1 MNSIKLNE
9 KLRFLPV
16 LPENPYKTI
25 EIPLFTGDIAAGF
38 PSPAQDFI
46 EKRIDLNQLLI
57 KYPSTT
63 YILKVLNKAM
73 HEDYIHNGDI
83 IVVNSSN
90 KPKHED
96 IVIANIFGEF
106 TIRKLCLTPK
116 MILKSL
122 NQNLDAI
129 TIANPSDLN
138 ILGVVTYIIHRI

>member
-1 MNSIKLNE
+1 MNSIKLNK

-16 LPENPYKTI
+16 LPENPYNAI

-63 YILKVLNKAM
+63 YILNVLNEAM
-73 HEDYIHNGDI
+73 HEDYIHNGDV
-83 IVVNSSN
+83 IVVDSSN
-90 KPKHED
+90 KPKHGD

-116 MILKSL
+116 LILKSL